1 MKLVYSILTL
11 FIIQFS
17 LFSEKVEDPLQLAK
31 SLYKEKKF
39 QEAESE
45 ILKRSEVQF
54 SNPEYDLLQSKIW
67 IELGNQ
73 NYIQRKFSTAY
84 KYYSKAYEF
93 WSADPLV
100 QQRYYELKNKDLVDE
115 VEIPEVKK
123 TKIPVALPTKKE
135 NPSNDEPLFKN
146 ELIQLNFKIQES
158 ELSLSSKIE
167 SINEKIMFLIIG
179 NIVFMNLLLIS
190 IGVVIFLY
198 LKLKK

>member
-1 MKLVYSILTL
+1 MKVVYIILSV
-11 FIIQFS
+11 FMIQFS
-17 LFSEKVEDPLQLAK
+17 LYSEKVEDPLQLAK

-45 ILKRSEVQF
+45 ILRHSEIQF
-54 SNPEYDLLQSKIW
+54 SNPEYDLLQSKVW

-73 NYIQRKFSTAY
+73 NYNLRKFSTAY

-115 VEIPEVKK
+115 IEILETKKKK
-123 TKIPVALPTKKE
+123 TPVAQPAKTE
-135 NPSNDEPLFKN
+135 IPSNDEPLLKN
-146 ELIQLNFKIQES
+146 ELIQLGFKIEES

>member
-1 MKLVYSILTL
+1 M
-11 FIIQFS
+11 IQFS
-17 LFSEKVEDPLQLAK
+17 LFSEKVEDPLKLAK

-45 ILKRSEVQF
+45 ILRHSEIQF
-54 SNPEYDLLQSKIW
+54 SNPEYDLLQSKVW

-73 NYIQRKFSTAY
+73 NYNLRKFSTAY

-115 VEIPEVKK
+115 IEILETKK
-123 TKIPVALPTKKE
+123 TKIPAQPAKKE
-135 NPSNDEPLFKN
+135 ISSNDEPLLKN
-146 ELIQLNFKIQES
+146 ELIQLGFKIEES

-198 LKLKK
+198 LKLKN